1 MGHVRKRGE
10 RQYQARWFDDAGRER
25 VKTFKLK
32 GDADRHVKRMD
43 AAVINGDYIDLSDP
57 TTVTDAA
64 WKWLK
69 AHEGTHS
76 SGTQKRNSSLIK
88 QHIAGTELGRR
99 RLVRV
104 TNTDVQEWVSERAA
118 VLAPRTVKLA
128 VQTIRAVFN
137 QAVADRRITTKIRR
151 RSSACPRCRI
161 GISSHSPWRRCGRWL
176 RPRRSTPERWSQH
189 KPR

>member
-69 AHEGTHS
+69 AHEGTPQQRHPEAQQLFDQA
-76 SGTQKRNSSLIK
+76 T
-88 QHIAGTELGRR
+88 HRR
-99 RLVRV
+99 Y
-104 TNTDVQEWVSERAA
+104 RA
-118 VLAPRTVKLA
+118 
-128 VQTIRAVFN
+128 
-137 QAVADRRITTKIRR
+137 
-151 RSSACPRCRI
+151 
-161 GISSHSPWRRCGRWL
+161 
-176 RPRRSTPERWSQH
+176 RP
-189 KPR
+189 